1 MEIKNNSGK
10 GFILIEILIA
20 AFILTSSIAATMYLF
35 RVGSQ
40 HLERAYISNVLSSKL
55 PQSLNL
61 LKSLDLE
68 KKDGKEEMG
77 DGVTLTWNAEAV
89 SKMRPMLDISEG
101 SIQAP
106 HELIL
111 YKVNFQLNHKAAKR
125 DYEIKVFKFK
135 RLVSP
140 SEILF

>member
-20 AFILTSSIAATMYLF
+20 GFILTSSIAATMYLF

-40 HLERAYISNVLSSKL
+40 HLERANISNVLSSKL
-55 PQSLNL
+55 PQSLNF
-61 LKSLDLE
+61 LKSIDIE

-77 DGVTLTWNAEAV
+77 DGVTLTWNAEVV

-101 SIQAP
+101 SIQSP

-111 YKVNFQLNHKAAKR
+111 YKVNFQLNHKSTKR